1 MNSVP
6 KLSAI
11 DSTCS
16 DAESNGFIQPQLNK
30 CGGLRRHGLS
40 KQHQVDKPLV
50 SVITVVFN
58 GVATLE
64 CTILSVQQQTYD
76 NIEHI
81 IIDGG
86 STDGTMDIL
95 LKYDG
100 FLDYWVSEKDAGIYD
115 AMNKGIALASG
126 TYVGLLNSDDF
137 FSSSDAVRHIV
148 EALQANHTDAIYSC
162 LNIVDRKN
170 SRNILRKYRTS
181 IFWPNLMRIGIVPPH
196 PTLYCTKAVY
206 DKVGKYKTDYRV
218 SADFEMMV
226 RMFIISK
233 ITWQFLDETTV
244 NMRAGGVSNNGLAG
258 QVHQNLEIVRACREN
273 GVYTNIFMI
282 ALKLPIKLIQTLVA
296 RLSSRKNE

>member
-1 MNSVP
+1 MEVAVDKEFVSFSATCAMNSVP

-162 LNIVDRKN
+162 LNIVEDRK
-170 SRNILRKYRTS
+170 S
-181 IFWPNLMRIGIVPPH
+181 V
-196 PTLYCTKAVY
+196 V
-206 DKVGKYKTDYRV
+206 
-218 SADFEMMV
+218 
-226 RMFIISK
+226 
-233 ITWQFLDETTV
+233 
-244 NMRAGGVSNNGLAG
+244 
-258 QVHQNLEIVRACREN
+258 
-273 GVYTNIFMI
+273 
-282 ALKLPIKLIQTLVA
+282 
-296 RLSSRKNE
+296 